1 VIDAYAPAFTV
12 IGGVQTMVFVWKAP
26 GGLKL
31 NIFAM
36 GCALQKRFTDLP
48 TAPDARHDLP
58 LQLVASLKYA
68 SAFVFMRAGF
78 LYLIEYDRRLF
89 SSARACRRFRSRMR
103 RSRGKGACRRF
114 QTMGGCRR
122 SRSRQFDR

>member
-1 VIDAYAPAFTV
+1 MDACTPAFTV
-12 IGGVQTMVFVWKAP
+12 FGGAQTMIFVWKAP

-31 NIFAM
+31 NIFPI
-36 GCALQKRFTDLP
+36 GCAGQKRFADLAI
-48 TAPDARHDLP
+48 APDARDDLP

-68 SAFVFMRAGF
+68 SAFVFTRAGF
-78 LYLIEYDRRLF
+78 LCLIEYDRRLF

-103 RSRGKGACRRF
+103 RSRGKGACRHF